1 MLLHQYNFLVWANI
15 SLFAGWGTHLR
26 EKNNYCKMKKKYFTL
41 ASSPSFNANRVLC
54 SWAGAALGS
63 DISAS
68 QWKGMNAASV
78 LHVLHWN
85 TRLTDCLDI
94 SAIQS
99 ETERLTSVPEY
110 HTRILKC
117 LVCECV
123 SLAVLITPFRFL
135 NWWSQPERS
144 ASGPG
149 CWLRS
154 VPMSQ
159 VTGSHICFVKRGP
172 LVVKSLKKNKEGN
185 L

>member
-99 ETERLTSVPEY
+99 ETERLTSVPVWMCLTSCSY
-110 HTRILKC
+110 HTFQISQLVEPARKISQWARLLTEVCPNVTGYRLSYMLCEKRPFGCKILK
-117 LVCECV
+117 E
-123 SLAVLITPFRFL
+123 
-135 NWWSQPERS
+135 
-144 ASGPG
+144 
-149 CWLRS
+149 
-154 VPMSQ
+154 
-159 VTGSHICFVKRGP
+159 K
-172 LVVKSLKKNKEGN
+172 
-185 L
+185 